1 MLLSLVVCL
10 RCAYL
15 SNPHYPFNATH
26 SCTFTSSLLHLSL
39 LFSSYCLVFS
49 SIVSVPRTV
58 SPLFL
63 SSLPLFSTDPL
74 LAPSSLL
81 TPSLVLSLQLS
92 SAYLIDLLAAM
103 EKKTDAGIVKAL
115 ATNNGLS
122 PTYFSY
128 ECLDF
133 HTLSGK
139 VYCKQFEMHSLP
151 LFLEGPV
158 RHMKIVNDQA
168 RAREILRLA
177 KVRSTFTQSLCF

>member
-1 MLLSLVVCL
+1 M
-10 RCAYL
+10 
-15 SNPHYPFNATH
+15 
-26 SCTFTSSLLHLSL
+26 
-39 LFSSYCLVFS
+39 FS
-49 SIVSVPRTV
+49 
-58 SPLFL
+58 
-63 SSLPLFSTDPL
+63 FST
-74 LAPSSLL
+74 
-81 TPSLVLSLQLS
+81 QLS

-128 ECLDF
+128 ECTDF
-133 HTLSGK
+133 YTLVGK

-158 RHMKIVNDQA
+158 RHMKVVNDQS

-177 KVRSTFTQSLCF
+177 KVRSTYS

>member
-1 MLLSLVVCL
+1 MSQMCIPFQSSLSLQCDAL
-10 RCAYL
+10 MHLHFL
-15 SNPHYPFNATH
+15 SSPPVFALQ
-26 SCTFTSSLLHLSL
+26 FLS
-39 LFSSYCLVFS
+39 CLVFS
-49 SIVSVPRTV
+49 SIVSVPRTI

-63 SSLPLFSTDPL
+63 SSLPLFSTGPL

-177 KVRSTFTQSLCF
+177 KVRSTLTQLLCF